1 MNTRAWPA
9 DVQQALIA
17 HPVKSSTSSN
27 YRSQDR
33 SGTVAAASTVIA
45 ASSRAD
51 SFRDGE
57 SSGGP
62 TKGSSVATPRTIA
75 TEHASAHA
83 ALDELEQLID
93 RAWAEHVG
101 QHMSPSAARV
111 TSRTAAWNVEQTSA
125 PLRNTATEEH
135 AHSDRGVGFH
145 PAEPIATVAPEIVPG
160 ETPDIPTK
168 LMLRRLDAL
177 LEPFKVADAA
187 PPTQPARHRDLTPTP
202 SPTISPTRTP
212 TR

>member
-1 MNTRAWPA
+1 MNTREWPA

-17 HPVKSSTSSN
+17 HPVKSSTSST

-33 SGTVAAASTVIA
+33 SATVAAASTVIA

-51 SFRDGE
+51 NFRDGE
-57 SSGGP
+57 SSSGP
-62 TKGSSVATPRTIA
+62 TKGSLVATARTIA
-75 TEHASAHA
+75 TEHASAHPL
-83 ALDELEQLID
+83 LDELEQLID
-93 RAWAEHVG
+93 RAWAEYMG
-101 QHMSPSAARV
+101 QHTNAAAARV
-111 TSRTAAWNVEQTSA
+111 TSGTAAWDVEQTSA
-125 PLRNTATEEH
+125 RLRNTVTDEH
-135 AHSDRGVGFH
+135 ARFDSGVGFH
-145 PAEPIATVAPEIVPG
+145 PAEATPIVAPEIVLG
-160 ETPDIPTK
+160 EKPDIPTK

-187 PPTQPARHRDLTPTP
+187 LPARPARHRDLTPTP